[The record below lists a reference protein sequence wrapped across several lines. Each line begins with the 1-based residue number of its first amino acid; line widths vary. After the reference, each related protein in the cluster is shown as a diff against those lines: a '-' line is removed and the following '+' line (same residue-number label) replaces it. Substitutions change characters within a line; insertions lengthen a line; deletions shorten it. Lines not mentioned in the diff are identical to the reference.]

1 MTTPL
6 TARGSFLRGANH
18 RLIESPTSTTSQS
31 HRRRV
36 TVTCSVTPPSQYSPI
51 ITRRSAS
58 ISAFL
63 FFIASSSHSNCTLS
77 LLNLFNNL
85 VRIYLT
91 CFVNLKCTDADASPF
106 DKYVKRKKLEPLE
119 AYVPAVLLSQDQFK
133 DLEKSLELEQPRYDE
148 SRSLLRSGPAASLR
162 VNIRAVAQYANDSG
176 KGKVASDA
184 VDQCLRA
191 LEDLDSLLLHAL
203 RKDPGASVESM
214 KGKIT
219 VAIGALNNLLQ
230 TVPSA
235 ILDKG
240 KAIAEAYRT
249 PSYEEESNMLQQ
261 SDPEIRRLE
270 AIL

>member
-6 TARGSFLRGANH
+6 PARGTFLRGVNH
-18 RLIESPTSTTSQS
+18 LLTETPITTTSHS

-36 TVTCSVTPPSQYSPI
+36 TVTCSVTPPSQCGRT
-51 ITRRSAS
+51 TRRTAS
-58 ISAFL
+58 ISTFL
-63 FFIASSSHSNCTLS
+63 FLIASASHPN
-77 LLNLFNNL
+77 
-85 VRIYLT
+85 R
-91 CFVNLKCTDADASPF
+91 ADAANPL

-119 AYVPAVLLSQDQFK
+119 AYVPAVILSQDQFK
-133 DLEKSLELEQPRYDE
+133 DLEKSLEYEQPRYDQ

-162 VNIRAVAQYANDSG
+162 VNIRAVAQYANDCG

-191 LEDLDSLLLHAL
+191 LEDLDSLLLRAS
-203 RKDPGASVESM
+203 RKDQGASVESM

-219 VAIGALNNLLQ
+219 VAIAALDNLLE

-235 ILDKG
+235 AMDKG

-249 PSYEEESNMLQQ
+249 PSNEEETSMLEQND
-261 SDPEIRRLE
+261 SEMRRLE
-270 AIL
+270 ALL